1 MEQLI
6 QQMKVIL
13 ASTYS
18 MYLKSQN
25 YHWNVEGIN
34 FPQYH
39 DFFKDVYEEL
49 AGYVDSTAEQIRTL
63 GVYAPGSFARFQE
76 LTTIEDELATPTDRE
91 MVRRLKN
98 DNEKLLTELISCAN
112 IADELGV
119 KGLVNYLE
127 GRIDNHSKLGWML
140 DASSK

>member
-39 DFFKDVYEEL
+39 DFFKDVYVQFSE
-49 AGYVDSTAEQIRTL
+49 YVDTTAEQIRAL
-63 GVYAPGSFARFQE
+63 DAYAPGSFARFQE
-76 LTTIEDELATPTDRE
+76 LTVIDDELATPTDRE

-98 DNEKLLTELISCAN
+98 DNDKLLTELINCAN

-127 GRIDNHSKLGWML
+127 GRIDEQNKLGWML
-140 DASSK
+140 NSASK